1 MFDGNGSEQIYS
13 LITTPYDFV
22 QPAHANTS
30 KSVTLV
36 TLNGTPAVRA
46 LNNLRAVPPRTNVY
60 TQMFS
65 ENITSTWHEL
75 SETIAWVTVLPRG
88 MWHYTTARLSQQG
101 YSVVTEHPPL
111 VHGTNH

>member
-30 KSVTLV
+30 KSVPSD

-46 LNNLRAVPPRTNVY
+46 LNNLQAVPPRTNVY
-60 TQMFS
+60 AQM
-65 ENITSTWHEL
+65 L
-75 SETIAWVTVLPRG
+75 SETI
-88 MWHYTTARLSQQG
+88 MSD
-101 YSVVTEHPPL
+101 
-111 VHGTNH
+111 